1 MLAPAGLLVLML
13 LGGLAVDSA
22 IALGAQRE
30 LENRIVGAVNDATVL
45 SLTPD
50 ELQRGPNAE
59 MSPALVQR
67 VVVERVASAA
77 GNRLVVAPQDVVVE
91 TDLSTAS
98 VTVTAQGSAPYIFAE
113 AIPGR
118 GDRATVRSQVT
129 AQLNYRGAQ

>member
-50 ELQRGPNAE
+50 ELQRGFPL
-59 MSPALVQR
+59 PA
-67 VVVERVASAA
+67 
-77 GNRLVVAPQDVVVE
+77 GTRLD
-91 TDLSTAS
+91 
-98 VTVTAQGSAPYIFAE
+98 
-113 AIPGR
+113 
-118 GDRATVRSQVT
+118 
-129 AQLNYRGAQ
+129 